1 MSTSAED
8 KLKRL
13 GGIELFRHCT
23 PKDLEAIAA
32 ITRERTLEPGTT
44 LCDQGRVAQEC
55 FIVLQGTADVEISGH
70 PVATIGPGET
80 IGEMGLLDHLPRSAT
95 VTARTPMQVYVIESE
110 PFEQVLRNSGVARAL
125 LELLSRR
132 IRDLEHGRGSLTAD
146 Y

>member
-1 MSTSAED
+1 MPTSTDD

-13 GGIELFRHCT
+13 GSIELFRHCT
-23 PKDLEAIAA
+23 GKDLEAIAA
-32 ITRERTLEPGTT
+32 IIEERTLEPGTA

-55 FIVLQGTADVEISGH
+55 FIVLDGTADVEIGGKW
-70 PVATIGPGET
+70 VAAIGPGET

-95 VTARTPMQVYVIESE
+95 VTAKTVVHAYVIESGA
-110 PFEQVLRNSGVARAL
+110 FEQVLRNSGVARAL

-132 IRDLEHGRGSLTAD
+132 IRDLETGRTGLTAG

>member
-1 MSTSAED
+1 MPTSTDD
-8 KLKRL
+8 KVKRL
-13 GGIELFRHCT
+13 GSMELFRHCT
-23 PKDLEAIAA
+23 GKDLEAIAA
-32 ITRERTLEPGTT
+32 ITKERTLEPGIA

-55 FIVLQGTADVEISGH
+55 FVVLDGTADVEVGGR
-70 PVATIGPGET
+70 PVATVGSGET

-95 VTARTPMQVYVIESE
+95 VTARTVMHTYVIESG

-132 IRDLEHGRGSLTAD
+132 IRDLETGRAGTTAR

>member
-1 MSTSAED
+1 MPTSADD
-8 KLKRL
+8 KRKRL
-13 GGIELFRHCT
+13 GSIELFRHCT
-23 PKDLEAIAA
+23 DKDLEAIVA
-32 ITRERTLEPGTT
+32 ITDERTLEPGSS

-55 FIVLQGTADVEISGH
+55 FIVLDGTADVEINGH

-95 VTARTPMQVYVIESE
+95 VTARTAMHVYVIESE
-110 PFEQVLRNSGVARAL
+110 PFEQVLRSLGVARAL

-132 IRDLEHGRGSLTAD
+132 IRELEHGRSGLTAR